1 MFAWSTA
8 TIVVNPD
15 LPKTNELRGWYDL
28 EVVENKVTL
37 SAMSEEVSTGKVKD
51 RKGLQDIEGEKL
63 GYGEKAD
70 WANVKGTVLVIRGE
84 RKDGTGPWY
93 AACPEEGNNKKVIER
108 PDGTWFCEGTQ
119 KEYAATEY
127 RFILS
132 IKVVDETGAQWL
144 TLFNDQA
151 KQLLGH
157 SADDLQALREGDTNA
172 YDQII
177 RQACWS
183 DASYRLRVKAET
195 YNEEQRLKSQICCSS
210 SWRTCSRR

>member
-1 MFAWSTA
+1 M
-8 TIVVNPD
+8 
-15 LPKTNELRGWYDL
+15 
-28 EVVENKVTL
+28 
-37 SAMSEEVSTGKVKD
+37 
-51 RKGLQDIEGEKL
+51 
-63 GYGEKAD
+63 
-70 WANVKGTVLVIRGE
+70 KGTVLVIRGE